1 MKDMTLNEYQL
12 LAART
17 IRADLTREEVIQHAL
32 LLIPAEYGELASLH
46 QKELQGHDFN
56 MEHAK
61 KELGDIAWGIAEYAT
76 AMHWTLDDVFQTNI
90 DKLRARY
97 PDGFDTEHSIHR
109 KANDI

>member
-1 MKDMTLNEYQL
+1 MITANEYQL

-32 LLIPAEYGELASLH
+32 LLIPSEFGELASLH
-46 QKELQGHDFN
+46 QKELQGHGFD